1 MIQYYILVLID
12 LGQFITEYLKVGK
25 IIFNMQP
32 GQDING
38 MLPLGGINEK
48 KGWLDFL
55 HLKKYGFHSN

>member
-12 LGQFITEYLKVGK
+12 LRQFITEYLKVGK

-48 KGWLDFL
+48 KVGWIF
-55 HLKKYGFHSN
+55 FT